1 MKICFQKF
9 YRMVLGV
16 KILFMNKKQW
26 KKKLQNC
33 PYLLSIAVI
42 WLFLTIGGVILMI
55 YRDYGRPGW
64 DTFWS
69 NPFFAVIAEKEMH
82 GGIAGLSDAKTA
94 MAQMPDEDARSGGRQ
109 TAGISPVMQMLEE
122 EDANAGQM
130 KVLLAQQEIEA
141 ANAAEAEEEEA
152 EESIGKTVFI
162 EYPPV
167 ETDSQYYVDAGKLAL
182 TTDYSYTT
190 VKEDYFEDAVF
201 LGDSRTMGISDYA
214 GLDADFYCENGMT
227 VYKLLEGKGVTYQ
240 KTGEKLDFTQIMQQ
254 KQYGKVYMMLG
265 MNELGYG
272 NTEYFL
278 EHYQAVLEQIR
289 QWQPQAVIFLMAN
302 LHVSREKN
310 NLETEFN
317 NININAKNAAIATL
331 ADGVD
336 VFYLDSNPMFT
347 DEEGMLKDDLTFDGV
362 HLYANNYAQWKD
374 FLMEHGVVRKN
385 NGSNGNAESNQS
397 ENIRA
402 EIGQIK

>member
-1 MKICFQKF
+1 M
-9 YRMVLGV
+9 
-16 KILFMNKKQW
+16 FMNKKQW

-33 PYLLSIAVI
+33 PYLLSIAAI
-42 WLFLTIGGVILMI
+42 WLFLTIGGIVLMM
-55 YRDYGRPGW
+55 YRDYGRLEW

-82 GGIAGLSDAKTA
+82 GSVAGIPDVETA
-94 MAQMPDEDARSGGRQ
+94 MARMPDENVRAREQQ
-109 TAGISPVMQMLEE
+109 TGEITTVIRTLEAE
-122 EDANAGQM
+122 AENAGQLQM
-130 KVLLAQQEIEA
+130 FLAQREIEA
-141 ANAAEAEEEEA
+141 ASEAEEEAA
-152 EESIGKTVFI
+152 EEEECIGQTVFI

-167 ETDSQYYVDAGKLAL
+167 ETDSRYYVDAGKIAL
-182 TTDYSYTT
+182 TTDYSYTA

-278 EHYQAVLEQIR
+278 EHYQEVLEQIR

-347 DEEGMLKDDLTFDGV
+347 DEEGMLKEELTFDGV

-374 FLMEHGVVRKN
+374 FLMEHGVVRKD
-385 NGSNGNAESNQS
+385 NGSNGNVENNQS
-397 ENIRA
+397 ANIRT
-402 EIGQIK
+402 EISQIK